1 MSKLIGRRIVDPSQ
15 LGELADSPRKKS
27 ISYVLRALVAT
38 RHSPASQL
46 ADEETCK
53 HHIAQEQGH
62 FVLFFTPI
70 TFVAATPTTCDGT
83 DRAL

>member
-15 LGELADSPRKKS
+15 LGELAEPPRKKS
-27 ISYVLRALVAT
+27 ISYVLRAFVAT

-62 FVLFFTPI
+62 IVLFFTPI
-70 TFVAATPTTCDGT
+70 TFAAATPTTCDGT
-83 DRAL
+83 HRAL

>member
-15 LGELADSPRKKS
+15 LGELAEPPRKKS

-53 HHIAQEQGH
+53 HHIAQEQGY

-70 TFVAATPTTCDGT
+70 TLAAASSTTCDGT